1 MRYIGSKNRVLGFI
15 NEVIENTYGDYSTA
29 TVADLFSGTA
39 CVGKMFK
46 EKGAKIISNDY
57 MYFSYALQIAKI
69 KKNTLPSEYFK
80 TLEVL
85 NNLKGKEGFFYR
97 KKNRCNLPIFKR

>member
-69 KKNTLPSEYFK
+69 KKNILPSEYFK
-80 TLEVL
+80 MAHNLVMLETVVLLTLRL
-85 NNLKGKEGFFYR
+85 NM
-97 KKNRCNLPIFKR
+97 